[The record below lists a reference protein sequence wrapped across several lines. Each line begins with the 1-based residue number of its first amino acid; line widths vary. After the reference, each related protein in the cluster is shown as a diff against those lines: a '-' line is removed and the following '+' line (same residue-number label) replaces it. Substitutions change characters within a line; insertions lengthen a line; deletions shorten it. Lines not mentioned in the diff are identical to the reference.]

1 MDALSPR
8 QRQVLTLAADGM
20 TKDEI
25 GRTLF
30 IMEATVRR
38 HMTDLREKLGARN
51 TAHAVAIAVRRGW
64 IT

>member
-1 MDALSPR
+1 M
-8 QRQVLTLAADGM
+8 LTLAADGM